1 MPPSDDPSP
10 ARPGGPRHGRQA
22 KHVATG
28 EPHHPRVAI
37 YPGTFD
43 PVTNGHFD
51 IMRRALGLF
60 DHVVVALAV
69 NVNKRPMFP
78 LAARVKMIRDVVGD
92 DPRVEV
98 DSFHGLLVDYAR
110 ARGAR
115 FLIRGLRAVADFEY
129 EFQFAHMNR
138 QLAPDIDTIFLPT
151 NEENFYVSSSLV
163 REVGTMGGDVSG
175 LVPAAVLPT
184 LKKKFRKKP

>member
-1 MPPSDDPSP
+1 M
-10 ARPGGPRHGRQA
+10 AHRRRIVG
-22 KHVATG
+22 
-28 EPHHPRVAI
+28 I

-43 PVTNGHFD
+43 PITNGHWD

-60 DHVVVALAV
+60 DKVVVALAV
-69 NVNKRPMFP
+69 NVNKRPLFP
-78 LAARVKMIRDVVGD
+78 LAARIRMIRDVVGS

-98 DSFHGLLVDYAR
+98 DSFEGLLVAYAR
-110 ARGAR
+110 SRGAR

-138 QLAPDIDTIFLPT
+138 QLAPDIETIFLPT

-163 REVGTMGGDVSG
+163 REVGMMGGDVSR
-175 LVPAAVLPT
+175 LVPRAVLPT
-184 LKKKFRKKP
+184 LKKKFSKKP

>member
-1 MPPSDDPSP
+1 MPK
-10 ARPGGPRHGRQA
+10 RGGL
-22 KHVATG
+22 
-28 EPHHPRVAI
+28 VAI

-43 PVTNGHFD
+43 PITNGHWD
-51 IMRRALGLF
+51 ILRRGLGLF
-60 DHVVVALAV
+60 DRVVVALAV
-69 NVNKRPMFP
+69 NVNKRPLFP
-78 LAARVKMIRDVVGD
+78 LATRMRMIRDVVGV

-98 DSFHGLLVDYAR
+98 DSFRCLLVDYAR
-110 ARGAR
+110 SRGAR

-138 QLAPDIDTIFLPT
+138 QLAPDIETIFLPT

-163 REVGTMGGDVSG
+163 REVGMMGGEVSS

-184 LKKKFRKKP
+184 LRKKFKKKS

>member
-1 MPPSDDPSP
+1 M
-10 ARPGGPRHGRQA
+10 ARSGFRDSR
-22 KHVATG
+22 
-28 EPHHPRVAI
+28 RLVAI
-37 YPGTFD
+37 YPGSFD
-43 PVTNGHFD
+43 PITNGHWD

-69 NVNKRPMFP
+69 NVHKRPMFP
-78 LAARVKMIRDVVGD
+78 LSSRMRMIRDVLGQ

-163 REVGTMGGDVSG
+163 REVGMMGGDVSG
-175 LVPAAVLPT
+175 LVPKAILST
-184 LKKKFRKKP
+184 LKKRFRKKG

>member
-1 MPPSDDPSP
+1 MP
-10 ARPGGPRHGRQA
+10 ARAHL
-22 KHVATG
+22 
-28 EPHHPRVAI
+28 AI

-43 PVTNGHFD
+43 PITNGHWD
-51 IMRRALGLF
+51 ILRRALGLF

-69 NVNKRPMFP
+69 NMNKRPLFTP
-78 LAARVKMIRDVVGD
+78 AQRTKMIRDVVGK

-98 DSFHGLLVDYAR
+98 DSFRGLLVDYAR
-110 ARGAR
+110 SRGAR

-138 QLAPDIDTIFLPT
+138 QLAPEIETIFLPT

-163 REVGTMGGDVSG
+163 REVGRMGGDVAR
-175 LVPAAVLPT
+175 LVPAAVMPT
-184 LKKKFRKKP
+184 LKKKFRNLR

>member
-1 MPPSDDPSP
+1 MP
-10 ARPGGPRHGRQA
+10 ARRRL
-22 KHVATG
+22 
-28 EPHHPRVAI
+28 VAI

-43 PVTNGHFD
+43 PITNGHWD

-60 DHVVVALAV
+60 DQVVVALAV
-69 NVNKRPMFP
+69 NVNKRPLFP
-78 LAARVKMIRDVVGD
+78 LATRTRMIRDVVGGND
-92 DPRVEV
+92 RVKVEA
-98 DSFHGLLVDYAR
+98 FHGLLVDFAR

-138 QLAPDIDTIFLPT
+138 QLAPDIETIFLPT

-163 REVGTMGGDVSG
+163 REVGTMGGDVSR
-175 LVPAAVLPT
+175 LVPKAIMPT
-184 LKKKFRKKP
+184 LKKKFRKIP

>member
-1 MPPSDDPSP
+1 MPN
-10 ARPGGPRHGRQA
+10 RGRL
-22 KHVATG
+22 
-28 EPHHPRVAI
+28 VAI
-37 YPGTFD
+37 YPGSFD
-43 PVTNGHFD
+43 PLTNGHWD

-69 NVNKRPMFP
+69 NVHKRPLFP
-78 LAARVKMIRDVVGD
+78 LATRIRMIRDVVGKN
-92 DPRVEV
+92 PRVEV

-110 ARGAR
+110 SRGAR

-138 QLAPDIDTIFLPT
+138 QLAPDIETIFLPT

-163 REVGTMGGDVSG
+163 REVGMMGGDVSR
-175 LVPAAVLPT
+175 LVPRAVLQT
-184 LKKKFRKKP
+184 LKKKFKKKL

>member
-1 MPPSDDPSP
+1 MPAG
-10 ARPGGPRHGRQA
+10 ARL
-22 KHVATG
+22 
-28 EPHHPRVAI
+28 AI

-43 PVTNGHFD
+43 PITNGHWD

-60 DHVVVALAV
+60 DTVVVALAV

-78 LAARVKMIRDVVGD
+78 LTQRMGMIRDVVAG

-98 DSFHGLLVDYAR
+98 DSFQDLLVDYAHR
-110 ARGAR
+110 RGAR

-138 QLAPDIDTIFLPT
+138 QLAPDIETIFLPT

-163 REVGTMGGDVSG
+163 REVGRMGGDVSR
-175 LVPAAVLPT
+175 LVPKAVLPT
-184 LKKKFRKKP
+184 LKRKFKKLR